1 MNPREVTT
9 IIDSNICI
17 GCGSC
22 IRVCPSD
29 TISLVDGIARVTG
42 DKSLSCG
49 HCTAVCPSGA
59 VTVKALDPGMTQFST
74 FSMTSDWLPF
84 GETSPGDLARLMA
97 SRRSCRNFKQTA
109 VDNKVLTDLVKLGCL
124 SPSGTNSQ
132 EWTFTCL
139 ADREKVLNLGYLI
152 KAFFDDLNKKAAN
165 PVLRKG
171 LRLLGNKALDN
182 YYSEYYESVKEAMD
196 DMAANNRDRLF
207 HGAAACILIGS
218 RPDASCPKEDALLA
232 AGNIILGAHAMG
244 LGSCLIGFAVEAMK
258 ADPGIGKKLNIP
270 AGEKIHAVI
279 ALGYPDESYQR
290 ITGRKKPT
298 IRFN

>member
-1 MNPREVTT
+1 MNQREVTT
-9 IIDSNICI
+9 IIDPDTCI

-22 IRVCPSD
+22 IRVCPSE
-29 TISLVDGIARVTG
+29 TITLIDGIARVTG
-42 DKSLSCG
+42 NKSLSCG
-49 HCTAVCPSGA
+49 HCSAVCPSGA
-59 VTVKALDPGMTQFST
+59 VTVKALDPGMTEFFT
-74 FSMTSDWLPF
+74 FSMPSDWLAF
-84 GETSPGDLARLMA
+84 GASSPGELARLMA
-97 SRRSCRNFKQTA
+97 SRRSCRNFKETK
-109 VDNKVLTDLVKLGCL
+109 VDADVLTDLVKLGCL

-139 ADREKVLNLGYLI
+139 ANREKVLNLGYLI

-165 PVLRKG
+165 PFLRKG
-171 LRLLGNKALDN
+171 LRLIGNKALDD
-182 YYSEYYESVKEAMD
+182 YFKEYYESVKEAMD
-196 DMAANNRDRLF
+196 DMAVNNRDRLF
-207 HGAAACILIGS
+207 HGATACILIGS
-218 RPDASCPKEDALLA
+218 QPDASCPKEDALLA

-279 ALGYPDESYQR
+279 ALGHPDESYQR
-290 ITGRKKPT
+290 ITGRKTPV

>member
-1 MNPREVTT
+1 MNPREVSTV
-9 IIDSNICI
+9 IDPDTCI

-22 IRVCPSD
+22 IRVCPSE
-29 TISLVDGIARVTG
+29 TITLVDGIARVTG
-42 DKSLSCG
+42 DKSLACG
-49 HCTAVCPSGA
+49 HCMAVCPSGA
-59 VTVKALDPGMTQFST
+59 VMVKALDPCMAEFKT
-74 FSMTSDWLPF
+74 FSMSSDWLPF
-84 GETSPGDLARLMA
+84 GEGSPDNLARVMA
-97 SRRSCRNFKQTA
+97 SRRSCRNFKKTS
-109 VDNKVLTDLVKLGCL
+109 VSTDTLTDLVKLGCL

-182 YYSEYYESVKEAMD
+182 YYNEYYESVKEAMD
-196 DMAANNRDRLF
+196 DMSINNRDRLF
-207 HGAAACILIGS
+207 HGATACILIGS

-232 AGNIILGAHAMG
+232 AGNIILGAHTMG

-258 ADPGIGKKLNIP
+258 ANPGIGKKLNIP
-270 AGEKIHAVI
+270 AGERIHAVI

-290 ITGRKKPT
+290 ITGRKKPI